1 MPFDPNW
8 PPTNAEI
15 ESAPFRNQFNSLKAE
30 VDQCPT
36 QSDMDAT
43 IMQRIIANSSGTCD
57 DVDLLQLTVSD
68 PPAQADVQSI
78 ADKLDDLLKHLQR

>member
-1 MPFDPNW
+1 MAFDPNI
-8 PPTNAEI
+8 PATKSPIVSQEL
-15 ESAPFRNQFNSLKAE
+15 RDQFNGLKAL